1 MDNNYYHCQVL
12 ANLRQLEERY
22 SNDGQNEMKN
32 YDLSNVIVHK
42 ETMSRL
48 IMTNWHDSLLMI
60 VKSADP
66 TIHEGASL
74 KKMLNELEALL
85 ANGHT
90 LKSTTECNGE
100 IFAFLLNESE
110 LSTIRSRTTTTTI
123 EEHESE
129 E

>member
-1 MDNNYYHCQVL
+1 
-12 ANLRQLEERY
+12 
-22 SNDGQNEMKN
+22 
-32 YDLSNVIVHK
+32 
-42 ETMSRL
+42 
-48 IMTNWHDSLLMI
+48 MI

-85 ANGHT
+85 ANGYT

-100 IFAFLLNESE
+100 IFPFLLNESE
-110 LSTIRSRTTTTTI
+110 LTRGLESRTPTTTTTI
-123 EEHESE
+123 KEHESE

>member
-1 MDNNYYHCQVL
+1 
-12 ANLRQLEERY
+12 
-22 SNDGQNEMKN
+22 
-32 YDLSNVIVHK
+32 
-42 ETMSRL
+42 
-48 IMTNWHDSLLMI
+48 MTNWHDSPLMI

-66 TIHEGASL
+66 TVHEGASL

-85 ANGHT
+85 ANGYT

-110 LSTIRSRTTTTTI
+110 LTRTSESITTTTI